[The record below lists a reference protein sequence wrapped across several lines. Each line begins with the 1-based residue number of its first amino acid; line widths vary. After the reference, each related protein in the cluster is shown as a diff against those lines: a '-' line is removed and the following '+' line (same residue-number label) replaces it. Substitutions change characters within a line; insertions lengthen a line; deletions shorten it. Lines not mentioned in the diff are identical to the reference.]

1 MQFRSVSRG
10 HFLYYYF
17 FLFNFIST
25 VLRKLKIEEEKA
37 ELYAF
42 AVSDSL
48 LPETSVCTGCGTG
61 CLPTDYRSLRDTV
74 LGMITVPG
82 WLSPL

>member
-1 MQFRSVSRG
+1 MVT
-10 HFLYYYF
+10 FLYYFF

-25 VLRKLKIEEEKA
+25 VLRKLKIEEEKV

-48 LPETSVCTGCGTG
+48 LPETSVCTG